1 MDARWIKGRAG
12 ALLLVF
18 VAETVLAAPDQ
29 GPRSLN
35 KLEAGRAVHVTMKTK
50 EGFDAIWMGRDG
62 DRAIFER
69 LYPDETIAVRPD
81 ALLKVKALP
90 RRGAYA
96 SAWGLAGRRILRTA
110 TGPLHVGGCS
120 PLTGISSGFR
130 SSVRIG
136 ALTLVNHAK

>member
-50 EGFDAIWMGRDG
+50 EGFDAIWAPAAGRVRIG
-62 DRAIFER
+62 LGACR
-69 LYPDETIAVRPD
+69 LR
-81 ALLKVKALP
+81 
-90 RRGAYA
+90 
-96 SAWGLAGRRILRTA
+96 RRILRTA

-136 ALTLVNHAK
+136 ALTLVNHAN